1 MSVIVVGID
10 GSDAAGRAVRWCAEH
25 APLLA
30 ASVVAV
36 HALDTTGFGSFVA
49 LDPAVPVA
57 LPNDEELRRLRDVA
71 EREWC
76 KALVDAGVDHRV
88 VVAEGNA
95 VAALRQI
102 AEDERADL
110 VVTGRRG
117 RGGFA
122 ELVLGSTSHQLA
134 HHLTRPLLIVP

>member
-10 GSDAAGRAVRWCAEH
+10 GSDGSRRATLWCAEH
-25 APLLA
+25 APRLA

-36 HALDTTGFGSFVA
+36 HAVDTARFGSFIA
-49 LDPAVPVA
+49 LDPAIPVA
-57 LPNDEELRRLRDVA
+57 VPNEAELRRVRDVA

-76 KALVDAGVDHRV
+76 KPLVDAGVDHRV

-95 VAALRQI
+95 VAVLRDV
-102 AEDERADL
+102 AEAERADL

-122 ELVLGSTSHQLA
+122 ELVLGSTSHQLV
-134 HHLTRPLLIVP
+134 HHLACPLLIVP